1 MKYRALGRTGLDVSE
16 IGFGAWGIGG
26 RTVGA
31 TSYGDTDD
39 RTSLAA
45 LGRALDRG
53 ITLYDTSSAYGDG
66 HSEELLG
73 QAFASR
79 RSDVVIATK
88 AGYDSWDRPPDFSP
102 AAEAASAEASLRRLR
117 TDYIDLFQ
125 LHNPPPE
132 ALREGALPAEM
143 SRLQKAGKIRA
154 WGVSAKSPVEALMA
168 LTDCEAG
175 VVQANFNMMDVRA
188 ETSGLLAEAQ
198 CAPRGYPRRPLLRLP
213 VGHDRAGRFCLSF
226 AAVSSVIPGILTPG
240 RDTVFPA
247 GDHRLGWSQAQIDN
261 WIDGAAD
268 LLQAVDASPGV
279 EGARSALRFCLS
291 FAAVT
296 SVIPGILTPAE
307 AEANAAAGD
316 LGPLPAAVVEKVLAI
331 NRQRQFF
338 VAPTKP
344 R

>member
-1 MKYRALGRTGLDVSE
+1 MKYRALGCTGLNVSE

-26 RTVGA
+26 RTVGT

-45 LGRALDRG
+45 LGRALDLG
-53 ITLYDTSSAYGDG
+53 INFYDTSSAYGDG

-79 RSDVVIATK
+79 RSDVLIATK
-88 AGYDSWDRPPDFSP
+88 AGYESWDRPPDFSP
-102 AAEAASAEASLRRLR
+102 AAVSASVDRSLRRLKS
-117 TDYIDLFQ
+117 DYIDLLQ

-132 ALREGALPAEM
+132 ALREGTLPAAM

-154 WGVSAKSPVEALMA
+154 WGVSAKSPAEALMV
-168 LTDCEAG
+168 LNDCRAD
-175 VVQANFNMMDVRA
+175 VIQANFNMMDVRA
-188 ETSGLLAEAQ
+188 EASGLFAELV
-198 CAPRGYPRRPLLRLP
+198 RR
-213 VGHDRAGRFCLSF
+213 RAGFIARTPLCFGFLSGM
-226 AAVSSVIPGILTPG
+226 IR

-247 GDHRLGWSQAQIDN
+247 GDHRLGWSRAQIEN
-261 WIDGAAD
+261 WIDGASD
-268 LLQAVDASPGV
+268 LLQAVEASPGA

-291 FAAVT
+291 FAAVS

-316 LGPLPAAVVEKVLAI
+316 LGPLPAAVVDKVLAI

-338 VAPTKP
+338 VDPTKP